1 MKKEMYNEEQKLNY
15 IEDKSTKTKQWS
27 QAYLPRLFS
36 KTCPYERKIKKDV
49 SNFVKEEIIEMYQ
62 SMHAYSFESL
72 NNMHSQL
79 SIYADFCMNNG
90 ILVENH
96 YKEIN
101 IKQIYSLS
109 DKPEVKDR
117 IITRD
122 QLLEICQMM
131 PNASDSFIFLCLFEG
146 IKGND
151 YMEIRQITKED
162 INFKDKTIRL
172 RNGKLGEYKGYSRT
186 VNVSQ
191 ELLDYARR
199 SAREIEYEPL
209 VGDGIRMVPLSETD
223 NHIVRQTK
231 RAETQ
236 GIPPV
241 FTRRVL
247 KMLNFQ
253 DVVPGIT
260 STSIRYSG
268 KIHFIKQRSAELG
281 ISSYD
286 YVWKEYYL
294 EVENQYGENIP
305 RSVVWNKYRSLLE

>member
-1 MKKEMYNEEQKLNY
+1 MLVRYLLPAVQMKLWKMQLK
-15 IEDKSTKTKQWS
+15 
-27 QAYLPRLFS
+27 
-36 KTCPYERKIKKDV
+36 
-49 SNFVKEEIIEMYQ
+49 NFVKEEIIEMYQ

>member
-1 MKKEMYNEEQKLNY
+1 MKKEMYNEKQKLDY
-15 IEDKSTKTKQWS
+15 IEDKSTKTKEWS

-36 KTCPYERKIKKDV
+36 KTCPYEKQIKKDV
-49 SNFVKEEIIEMYQ
+49 SNFVKEEIIKMYQ
-62 SMHAYSFESL
+62 AMQTYSFESL

-79 SIYADFCMNNG
+79 SIYADFCVNNG
-90 ILVENH
+90 VLVENH

-109 DKPEVKDR
+109 DKPEVKER
-117 IITRD
+117 IITRE
-122 QLLEICQMM
+122 QLLDICRMM

-151 YMEIRQITKED
+151 YMEIRQIKKED
-162 INFKDKTIRL
+162 INFKEKTIRL
-172 RNGKLGEYKGYSRT
+172 RSGKLGGNNEYIRT

-241 FTRRVL
+241 FTRRIL

-253 DVVPGIT
+253 DIVPGIT
-260 STSIRYSG
+260 ATSIRYSG
-268 KIHFIKQRSAELG
+268 KLHFIKERCSELN
-281 ISSYD
+281 IAAYD
-286 YVWKEYYL
+286 YVMKDYYL
-294 EVENQYGENIP
+294 EVEKQYGENIP
-305 RSVVWNKYRSLLE
+305 RSVVWNKYQSLLE

>member
-15 IEDKSTKTKQWS
+15 IEDKSTKTKEWS

-36 KTCPYERKIKKDV
+36 KTCPYEEKIKKDV

-62 SMHAYSFESL
+62 AMRAYSFESL

-79 SIYADFCMNNG
+79 SIYTDFCVNSG
-90 ILVENH
+90 TLVENH
-96 YKEIN
+96 YKEID

-117 IITRD
+117 IITRE
-122 QLLEICQMM
+122 QLLEICHMM

-172 RNGKLGEYKGYSRT
+172 RSGKLGEYKGYSRT

-241 FTRRVL
+241 FTRRIL

-268 KIHFIKQRSAELG
+268 KIHFIKERSAELG

-286 YVWKEYYL
+286 YVWKDYYL